1 MSKKSCRDYKTS
13 TAYAKSRPIVTIHLE
28 TWWWWKHSGE
38 WHMHEHVKDHSNSSA
53 DSPIKSL
60 SLKTSFST
68 A

>member
-13 TAYAKSRPIVTIHLE
+13 TAYAKSQSIVTVHLE
-28 TWWWWKHSGE
+28 SGE
-38 WHMHEHVKDHSNSSA
+38 WHMHEHVKDHSNNSA
-53 DSPIKSL
+53 DSPIRSW